1 MTMLLAAMLPL
12 LAQDERSYQA
22 KVLIEEGPRS
32 GDSRSR
38 TEGTAVV
45 KPGESVVARLSGRRL
60 VYRGGGLHPL
70 DLWALGPAA
79 WHERFEAVPEETPGE
94 RALPEG
100 AAGVP
105 TLKAGRTMGSLAS
118 MEGPDRAVVR
128 TRFVPRDAAH
138 RSTTIRVW
146 REATSGRLER
156 VEIETPS
163 RRTSCVLEPIR
174 EMEER

>member
-12 LAQDERSYQA
+12 LAQAERSYPA

-38 TEGTAVV
+38 SEGTAVV

-60 VYRGGGLHPL
+60 VYRGDGLHPL

-79 WHERFEAVPEETPGE
+79 WHERFESAPEETAGE

-100 AAGVP
+100 AAGIP
-105 TLKAGRTMGSLAS
+105 TLKAGRNKGSLAS
-118 MEGPDRAVVR
+118 MEGPDRAVVC
-128 TRFVPRDAAH
+128 TRIVPRDAAH
-138 RSTTIRVW
+138 RSTKIRVW

-163 RRTSCVLEPIR
+163 RRTACAVEPVR